1 MKFED
6 NMLKNF
12 REVEVGD
19 IILAGNNKYL
29 ILAESRYYRYA
40 NLDTGICSSGYESIG
55 ELMKQFRGQARF
67 IQNDR
72 FKLILD

>member
-6 NMLKNF
+6 NMIKSF
-12 REVEVGD
+12 REVRVGD

-29 ILAESRYYRYA
+29 IISILNYFGYV
-40 NLDTGICSSGYESIG
+40 NLDTGDCSSGFSSIE
-55 ELMKQFRGQARF
+55 ELMKQFDKQTRF

>member
-6 NMLKNF
+6 NMIKSF
-12 REVEVGD
+12 REVRVGD

-29 ILAESRYYRYA
+29 IVSILNYFGYV
-40 NLDTGICSSGYESIG
+40 NLDTGDCSFGFRSIE
-55 ELMKQFRGQARF
+55 ELMKQFDKQTRF

>member
-6 NMLKNF
+6 NMIKHF
-12 REVEVGD
+12 REVKVGD

-29 ILAESRYYRYA
+29 ITSRLGYFGYV
-40 NLDTGICSSGYESIG
+40 NLDTGNYSSDFISIE
-55 ELMKQFRGQARF
+55 ELIDRFDKQTRF